1 VSASV
6 TDIRLLTPADAAAYA
21 ELRTLM
27 LGDTPWAFSA
37 SPENDRGRDASGVA
51 ASLTRPHFAIAGAF
65 EGERLLACAMTNRE
79 ERPKRAHIAWI
90 MSVYTR
96 PEARGR
102 GLGRRVVALA
112 VDTARS
118 WSGVESVQLG
128 VSERSPDARR
138 LYESLGFRAWGVEP
152 DAIRINGT
160 AFSEVHMHLDLRL
173 STPRSTR

>member
-1 VSASV
+1 MSVSV
-6 TDIRLLTPADAAAYA
+6 PEVRLLTPADAAAYA

-27 LGDTPWAFSA
+27 LADTPWAFSA
-37 SPENDRGRDASGVA
+37 SPESDRGRDASGVA
-51 ASLTRPHFAIAGAF
+51 ASLTKPHFAIAGAF
-65 EGERLLACAMTNRE
+65 ERGRLLACAMTNRE

-96 PEARGR
+96 PDARRR

-128 VSERSPDARR
+128 VSEHSPDARR
-138 LYESLGFRAWGVEP
+138 LYESLGFLAWGVEP
-152 DAIRINGT
+152 DAIRVGAA
-160 AFSEVHMHLDLRL
+160 AFSEVHMSLDLRL